1 MKTARPQLTIDVNMW
16 YILREIDQN
25 KEIKVKNEAKEKKK
39 KRKYK
44 SWKICLL
51 FKPEDDSLDDKE

>member
-1 MKTARPQLTIDVNMW
+1 MW

-39 KRKYK
+39 KGSIRVGKFVSCSNLK
-44 SWKICLL
+44 MTL
-51 FKPEDDSLDDKE
+51 